1 MKQNRKEI
9 LKTIFKLFLTRHYE
23 DVSYDDMIKA
33 TNISKGGLYHYAPN
47 KIELFRLV
55 HIAKKRYRFPTIYA
69 IFNYRE
75 E

>member
-33 TNISKGGLYHYAPN
+33 TNISKGGLYHYALYLLKLGKKL
-47 KIELFRLV
+47 KIIIQIGLYV
-55 HIAKKRYRFPTIYA
+55 
-69 IFNYRE
+69 
-75 E
+75 

>member
-33 TNISKGGLYHYAPN
+33 TNIPRVAY
-47 KIELFRLV
+47 IIMRL
-55 HIAKKRYRFPTIYA
+55 IKLNFSGWL
-69 IFNYRE
+69 
-75 E
+75 